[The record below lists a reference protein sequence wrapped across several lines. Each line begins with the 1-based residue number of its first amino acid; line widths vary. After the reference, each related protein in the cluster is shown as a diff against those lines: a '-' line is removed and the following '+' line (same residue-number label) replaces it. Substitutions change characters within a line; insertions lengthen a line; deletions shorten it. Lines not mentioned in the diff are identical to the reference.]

1 MKKFLLLVVFILS
14 LNFSFSQRNNS
25 WKFFENNKAVT
36 SEKIRKTPYSVN
48 QKLLEFNDL
57 FFTLVNAVKD
67 YFPTDPTISTAVKS
81 LTAIRKMN
89 PTLIYRVWVHYVD
102 TPYKNQIQGS
112 NIEFFVNKDY
122 SEDLKVICS
131 HYLN

>member
-1 MKKFLLLVVFILS
+1 MPIQ
-14 LNFSFSQRNNS
+14 NF
-25 WKFFENNKAVT
+25 T
-36 SEKIRKTPYSVN
+36 KI
-48 QKLLEFNDL
+48 FNDL

-122 SEDLKVICS
+122 SEDLKDYTHDFKTISDAIDRFREPIKNMDEENQKIIMGYMQSLSKLVDMK
-131 HYLN
+131 